1 MGKIGVLRAFVWGGA
16 CLVLGLG
23 GMAFGIEQVG
33 IGKVQEFCFV
43 LLSNQVPLQVSTGGS
58 VANRCPLRF

>member
-1 MGKIGVLRAFVWGGA
+1 MGKIGGLRAFFGGGA

-43 LLSNQVPLQVSTGGS
+43 LLSNQVSTGGS